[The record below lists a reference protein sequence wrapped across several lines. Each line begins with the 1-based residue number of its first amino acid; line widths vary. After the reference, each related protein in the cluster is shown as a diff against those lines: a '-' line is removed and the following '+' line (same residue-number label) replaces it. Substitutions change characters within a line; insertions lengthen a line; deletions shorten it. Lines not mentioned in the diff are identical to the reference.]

1 MKNEHIEIVNEY
13 KRFDYFLTTLA
24 QELKEFMEGYIG
36 KLLVSICP
44 PAGEFL
50 HRMLGKLEGAVRML
64 EGYNEYKG

>member
-24 QELKEFMEGYIG
+24 QELREFMGGYIG
-36 KLLVSICP
+36 KFIASMYP